1 MASLETHLSALLDS
15 YRDNNAEWYPYT
27 APSDGWFS
35 AIVGGTYVQI
45 EMGVSGGMY
54 AGVCLRVCFGWK
66 LRQTPSVGK
75 TCQHT
80 ARIAVFKH
88 FGQGKG

>member
-1 MASLETHLSALLDS
+1 MASLEAHLSALLDS

-54 AGVCLRVCFGWK
+54 AGFCLRVCFGWK